1 MAHSLREQ
9 TPPRSDNDVVEY
21 APSLAERAIKPKKY
35 GAEVGYVKDPFRM
48 RFIGY
53 ESGFEDKAV
62 HFFAAQP
69 TTVDLREQVRARFR
83 LGASTSVHWLDLVRM
98 RADGLRIAY
107 AVKYA
112 ADVDDELHA
121 LLDAIAAY
129 EGDRIADEYR
139 ILTEADL
146 DAVSIENA
154 RLVCECARDHDRH
167 ALEAVR
173 AVLPGR
179 GDRTT
184 FGEIA
189 EDSGFGWRG
198 YRATVAL
205 LQSGLLE
212 AERGRAIGPDTVA
225 IGKMRA
231 MQHKGF
237 TR

>member
-9 TPPRSDNDVVEY
+9 TPPRSDNDVHEY
-21 APSLAERAIKPKKY
+21 APSLAERKIKSKKY

-53 ESGFEDKAV
+53 ESGFEDKVV
-62 HFFAAQP
+62 HFFTAQP

-83 LGASTSVHWLDLVRM
+83 WGTSTSMHWLDFVRT

-112 ADVDDELHA
+112 DAVDDELRA
-121 LLDAIAAY
+121 VLDAIAAY
-129 EGDRIADEYR
+129 EGDSIADEYR
-139 ILTEADL
+139 ILKETDL

-173 AVLPGR
+173 AVLPGYGER
-179 GDRTT
+179 MT

-189 EDSGFGWRG
+189 ENSGFGWRG
-198 YRATVAL
+198 YRAAVAL
-205 LQSGLLE
+205 VQSGLVE
-212 AERGRAIGPDTVA
+212 AERGTAIGPDTVA
-225 IGKMRA
+225 IGKTRA